1 MKTKLKRLQP
11 TTKTMG
17 PFGAPFLFTRRN
29 MFKVKR
35 YYKGELIKEYKT
47 PIYPKELKDLDEKD
61 EHQSWELIK
70 DKKGRTVEAN
80 YTPTIW
86 KITVEQTDDN

>member
-1 MKTKLKRLQP
+1 
-11 TTKTMG
+11 
-17 PFGAPFLFTRRN
+17 
-29 MFKVKR
+29 MFKIKR

-47 PIYPKELKDLDEKD
+47 PIYPRELKDLDEKD
-61 EHQSWELIK
+61 EYQSWEIIK

-80 YTPTIW
+80 YVPTIW